1 MAGTLKRD
9 ATGRNVKK
17 RTPRWGG
24 EKSPAKP
31 PHAHPRKLAGSV
43 APLDGKCGAALHKQ
57 TLPDGSVVTR
67 YCAMNPCVG
76 RKRCRM
82 HGGTQPVGVASV
94 HYKHGKDSRYA
105 LLPEGVAARFRRATE
120 DPDWLSTHAEI
131 ALLLARM
138 DRAATEGK
146 WPRWDT
152 LSTQLRLMMDSEMK
166 RREQAQQMLSVDR
179 VLIIV
184 DRLVDAVRKHVHDR
198 ATFAAIYQEVQAT
211 LSARPETTRT
221 PTSVV
226 HALSGAEVS

>member
-1 MAGTLKRD
+1 MAGTLKRGG
-9 ATGRNVKK
+9 TGGKNSKA
-17 RTPRWGG
+17 TPRLRGQ
-24 EKSPAKP
+24 KSPTP
-31 PHAHPRKLAGSV
+31 LPLSSPRKLAGSV
-43 APLDGKCGAALHKQ
+43 APLDGKCGSALHKQ
-57 TLPDGSVVTR
+57 ALPDGSMVTR
-67 YCAMNPCVG
+67 YCVMPPCIG
-76 RKRCRM
+76 RTRCRM

-146 WPRWDT
+146 WPRWDA
-152 LSTQLRLMMDSEMK
+152 LSTSLRLMMDSEMK

-184 DRLVDAVRKHVHDR
+184 DRVVDAVKKHVHDR
-198 ATFAAIYQEVQAT
+198 AVFAAIYQEIQAT
-211 LSARPETTRT
+211 LSARPATTRPVT
-221 PTSVV
+221 QQVLDVPSN
-226 HALSGAEVS
+226 